1 MHLGFPL
8 GLLHMG
14 GVDDDSRDNLTYK
27 GTREKWGGTA
37 KGPILQAA
45 GTSRVQHR
53 AVPAPCTREY
63 RGGYY
68 TTNFTQHPNGHSP
81 PTTSG
86 SL

>member
-1 MHLGFPL
+1 MHSGFPL

-27 GTREKWGGTA
+27 GTREKCRGMA

-53 AVPAPCTREY
+53 AVPAPCTREC

-68 TTNFTQHPNGHSP
+68 TAKIHTTPQWALTPNH
-81 PTTSG
+81 
-86 SL
+86 